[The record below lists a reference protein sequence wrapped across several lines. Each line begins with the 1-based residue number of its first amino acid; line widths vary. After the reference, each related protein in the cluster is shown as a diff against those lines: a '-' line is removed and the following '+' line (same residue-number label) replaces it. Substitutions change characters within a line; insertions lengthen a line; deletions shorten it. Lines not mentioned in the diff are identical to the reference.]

1 MEKSIGERLRDERK
15 KQGLSIEDVSHATR
29 IHADTVLGLEED
41 DYSGFA
47 STTYAKSFLKKYA
60 NHLGVDASDALA
72 QFSSDATSPIV
83 GGANYIRSVA
93 DAIEPVERISGLSD
107 SGHFAHV
114 GSEPSQPRRR
124 GNNGSHPIALGMF
137 LVVLLAAITV
147 LIIIGKDA
155 ETPDEALQNLKKLTG
170 GEDSGEAEAHSSIS
184 AAEVDARPG
193 TRISPAAPLTRPSK
207 PKAPAEEVSNND
219 PQPPF
224 VGPPLKPLAQANI
237 QKPTAVPVAK
247 PIRAT
252 PVVAKPVK
260 LPTEDGD
267 ENTGDEDNGAETN
280 NAKPDD
286 EGSSTGSE
294 PESNATAG
302 GGSGA
307 ETAQN

>member
-15 KQGLSIEDVSHATR
+15 KQGLSIEDVAHSTR
-29 IHADTVLGLEED
+29 IHANTVVGLEAD

-107 SGHFAHV
+107 SGNFAHV
-114 GSEPSQPRRR
+114 GSEPSKKFRR
-124 GNNGSHPIALGMF
+124 NNGGGSHPIALGMF
-137 LVVLLAAITV
+137 LVVLLAAVTV

-155 ETPDEALQNLKKLTG
+155 ETPEEALQNLKKFAG
-170 GEDSGEAEAHSSIS
+170 GEDSGEAETQSSIS
-184 AAEVDARPG
+184 AGEVDASPG
-193 TRISPAAPLTRPSK
+193 TRISPAAPTTRPSK
-207 PKAPAEEVSNND
+207 PKKATTDANGD
-219 PQPPF
+219 PQPTF
-224 VGPPLKPLAQANI
+224 MVPPLKPLAQANI
-237 QKPTAVPVAK
+237 QKPAPPVAK

-252 PVVAKPVK
+252 PVATPVK
-260 LPTEDGD
+260 LPVEGTDDNKVNESGTPNSEGASSED
-267 ENTGDEDNGAETN
+267 AEL
-280 NAKPDD
+280 
-286 EGSSTGSE
+286 ETGSE
-294 PESNATAG
+294 PDAAAES
-302 GGSGA
+302 